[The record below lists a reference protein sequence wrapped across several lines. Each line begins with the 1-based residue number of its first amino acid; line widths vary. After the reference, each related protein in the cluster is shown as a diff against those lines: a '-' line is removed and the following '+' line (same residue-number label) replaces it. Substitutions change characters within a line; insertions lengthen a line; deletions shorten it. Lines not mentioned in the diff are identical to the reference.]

1 MVKAF
6 FTNELGNTFASESSV
21 SDSDGGEGLFLFL
34 AKTQRRKG
42 FLLAGSKK
50 KKGGDEKKRR
60 ELSRLYGLF
69 DVCLD
74 GVAGAYEVAVAIA
87 IVDFGNVGPEFIVF
101 DPCQGIGGFFAGI
114 GVCPFAARA
123 FELCVR

>member
-1 MVKAF
+1 MSHKYSSLPLRVTGKGLGANYGEGF

-50 KKGGDEKKRR
+50 KRGAMKKRDANCR
-60 ELSRLYGLF
+60 VS
-69 DVCLD
+69 
-74 GVAGAYEVAVAIA
+74 
-87 IVDFGNVGPEFIVF
+87 FGIM
-101 DPCQGIGGFFAGI
+101 
-114 GVCPFAARA
+114 
-123 FELCVR
+123 